1 MSDTI
6 FLIGFFILYGLA
18 AFYFI
23 WSMMFGVPFYPSNK
37 KAIQAIID
45 FLPKNKKL
53 QVVELGAGDGRVAF
67 AIAKLGYKVTAIE
80 FNPFLSIIMRLR
92 RFIGKYKNVQIKNV
106 NFFSE
111 DLTKYDIYV
120 GYLFPN
126 SMKKLD
132 PVLFS
137 KENKGKTVISNTFA
151 LKDRK
156 PVQVNE
162 KIYYYIID

>member
-1 MSDTI
+1 MSQTF
-6 FLIGFFILYGLA
+6 FLFGFLILYGLA

-23 WSMMFGVPFYPSNK
+23 WAMIFGVPFYPSNK

-53 QVVELGAGDGRVAF
+53 KVVELGAGDGRVAF
-67 AIAKLGYKVTAIE
+67 AIAKLGYNVTAIE
-80 FNPFLSIIMRLR
+80 FNPFLSMIMRLR
-92 RFIGKYKNVQIKNV
+92 KVFGHYKNVEIKNV

-111 DLTKYDIYV
+111 ALNKYDIYV
-120 GYLFPN
+120 GYLFPK

-132 PVLFS
+132 PILFT

-156 PVQVNE
+156 PIKVNE
-162 KIYYYIID
+162 KIYYYLID